1 MKLMQRRFI
10 MSAMPKQPP
19 YTLEAYV
26 ELEAQTGAKY
36 HYEAGKVYLMAG
48 GSPNHSR
55 LQRNVVT
62 ALYARLRGTPCEVH
76 GSDLRLGIPFRD
88 TYTYPDASV
97 VCGQAEYAKRPKYT
111 LLNPIL
117 LVEVLS
123 PSTAAYDMNE
133 KFALYRHIPS
143 FETYLLLSQDRV
155 RAMLYRK
162 TQEGWLLHVED
173 ALEATLTLAL
183 GTGIALP
190 MQELYDGVVFDSAN
204 AELGTFPYA
213 STQDET

>member
-1 MKLMQRRFI
+1 
-10 MSAMPKQPP
+10 MSAMPKQPF
-19 YTLEAYV
+19 YTLETYA

-36 HYEAGKVYLMAG
+36 HYEAGKIYLMAG

-55 LQRNVVT
+55 IQRNFIAT
-62 ALYARLRGTPCEVH
+62 LHPRLRGTPCEVY

-88 TYTYPDASV
+88 VYTYPDASV
-97 VCGQAEYAKRPKYT
+97 VCGKAEYAPRPKYT
-111 LLNPIL
+111 LLNPSLI
-117 LVEVLS
+117 VEVLS

-143 FETYLLLSQDRV
+143 FESYLLLSQDRV

-162 TQEGWLLHVED
+162 TPEGWLLQVED
-173 ALEATLTLAL
+173 APEAMLNLAIGAGVSLPL
-183 GTGIALP
+183 G
-190 MQELYDGVVFDSAN
+190 ELYDGVIFDSIN

-213 STQDET
+213 NTQDEM